1 MARMAIPT
9 QAQLFEEVDRQFA
22 EAHPDA
28 PQRLDPDDP
37 NQQQWVQEWIQLRDQ
52 ILNDWTDYV
61 FYEHFPA
68 ANRLDPNNPDDADL
82 IAYWKDIHHQI
93 CTGEAGRW
101 PWDSAPPPMPLSVT
115 FVEADP
121 VRRGFILT
129 FSRPLADLTE
139 AERYLFGQDHPPVGV
154 TIELLSATTVY
165 LQPTIDSLQTM
176 PEDVGRRISEAGIL
190 TAE

>member
-1 MARMAIPT
+1 MAIPT
-9 QAQLFEEVDRQFA
+9 QAQLYEEVDRRFA
-22 EAHPDA
+22 ADHPDA

-37 NQQQWVQEWIQLRDQ
+37 NQQQWVQEWLQIRDQ
-52 ILNDWTDYV
+52 TLNEWTDYV
-61 FYEHFPA
+61 FYEYFPHA
-68 ANRLDPNNPDDADL
+68 QRLDPSNSADADL
-82 IAYWKDIHHQI
+82 IAYWKDIQHQI
-93 CTGEAGRW
+93 NTGEAGRW
-101 PWDSAPPPMPLSVT
+101 PWDSDPPPMPLSVT

-129 FSRPLADLTE
+129 FSRSLADLTE

-154 TIELLSATTVY
+154 TIELLSATTVH

-176 PEDVGRRISEAGIL
+176 PEDVARRISEAGIL